1 MVAKPLS
8 GLRVL
13 DLTLA
18 RAGPVAVRLLAD
30 WGADVIRVEPP
41 ARDGTQDVTGQR
53 TGSDAQNL
61 HRNKRS
67 FSLNLKTEAGYDLFL
82 KLLATADILV
92 ENFRAEVKYRL
103 KIDYETLRQTHPRL
117 IYASI
122 SGFGQ
127 DGPYRARPGVDQ
139 IVQGTS
145 GLMSLTGS
153 AEGPPMRVGIAISD
167 TSAGMFLG
175 QGILLALI
183 ERSKTGA
190 GQWVHTSLLEAMLSK
205 LDFQAARYTM
215 SGETPGRAGNDHPT
229 FSPMGV
235 FEAADGFVNIAAST
249 TKMFQA
255 FCDALSQPQW
265 AQDPRFETGSGR
277 LAHRQALNAAINEC
291 TRTHTMQALVQ
302 RLNPIGCPCGPI
314 YTVSEAF
321 QDPQV
326 QHLGM
331 VANAHLDVLG
341 DIGLVRSPINLSNH
355 ERVTEFDRA
364 APALGAHN
372 PEIYT
377 ELGLSDQAIQVL
389 KDLGAV

>member
-1 MVAKPLS
+1 
-8 GLRVL
+8 
-13 DLTLA
+13 
-18 RAGPVAVRLLAD
+18 LAD

-41 ARDGTQDVTGQR
+41 ATAASQDVTGQR

-67 FSLNLKTEAGYDLFL
+67 VSLNLKSKAGYELFL

-92 ENFRAEVKYRL
+92 ENFRAAVKYRL
-103 KIDYETLRQTHPRL
+103 KIDYETLGLIHPSL

-127 DGPYRARPGVDQ
+127 DGPYYSRPGVDQ

-145 GLMSLTGS
+145 GLMSLTGQ
-153 AEGPPMRVGIAISD
+153 ADGPPTRVGIAISD

-249 TKMFQA
+249 TKMFRA
-255 FCDALSQPQW
+255 FCEALSQPQW

-277 LAHRQALNAAINEC
+277 VTHRQVLNAAINEC
-291 TRTHTMQALVQ
+291 TRVLTMQQLVAL
-302 RLNPIGCPCGPI
+302 LNPVGCPCGPI
-314 YTVSEAF
+314 YSVAEAF
-321 QDPQV
+321 EDPQV

-331 VANAHLDVLG
+331 VANARHDVLG

-355 ERVTEFDRA
+355 ERVTEFERA
-364 APALGAHN
+364 APSLGAHN

-377 ELGLSDQAIQVL
+377 ELGLSDQEIQAL
-389 KDLGAV
+389 KDQEAI